1 MRRQNRKGTMT
12 DIDFEELDRAVQSAI
27 DDFSEESSL
36 DNELAVASSKT
47 QAEFVSPV
55 PTIEPEPTTKSTPA
69 PSPEPKQFFSNPRP
83 VSSRPVAKQP
93 SRSLDSFSS
102 AKSSVELTP
111 TVKREKATP
120 EIKKGPVIDVINPI
134 KRSPVKELRNHTEP
148 KITPESEQPKEP
160 ILDDS
165 STDIFDLEE
174 NTKDSPFIENLKVDK
189 RPLGAFSSTIVEKPV
204 ATTTAEEPVEKSL
217 SSLLDEAPAETS
229 AEEPTKSPVIET
241 PTYIGGVDE
250 AQELPAELQ
259 DDVLAVESTGMIHEQ
274 EPLSD
279 ENVGLKEATENSS
292 SAALS
297 SSVSGEKTEKTN
309 TEETVYT
316 SEAYTKPLAHPQKK
330 KTGWFSVVLIIL
342 LLLVGAG
349 AGFAIYYFKL
359 F

>member
-1 MRRQNRKGTMT
+1 MT

-27 DDFSEESSL
+27 DDFSEESLSETDL
-36 DNELAVASSKT
+36 TIAPNENQVETPVPASSSSVASMST
-47 QAEFVSPV
+47 FATAPTSP
-55 PTIEPEPTTKSTPA
+55 A
-69 PSPEPKQFFSNPRP
+69 APKQFFSNPRP

-120 EIKKGPVIDVINPI
+120 EIKKGPVIDVIKPI

-204 ATTTAEEPVEKSL
+204 AATTAEEPVEKSL

-297 SSVSGEKTEKTN
+297 SSVSGEKTGKAN
-309 TEETVYT
+309 TEETVYA